1 MGNGMPK
8 IPARKRASSVRTLAA
23 GRARR
28 VSKQE
33 HTGAAKPVPSPK
45 PLTIG
50 KVARLAGVGIETI
63 RFYEREGLVADP
75 PRKQSGYRQYG
86 PDTVDRLRFIHR
98 ARELGFSLGE
108 IKELLFLRVD
118 PGQTCGYI
126 VKKAEEKILEIDEKV
141 RALLQIKG
149 ALQALSQAC
158 PGQGPV
164 TECPVIEVT
173 DDFYRSVYDP
183 VRRQVP
189 PRRNSRRAKR
199 RT

>member
-1 MGNGMPK
+1 MLK
-8 IPARKRASSVRTLAA
+8 IPARKEANSLRKQI
-23 GRARR
+23 ARR
-28 VSKQE
+28 SRSSGEQDRA
-33 HTGAAKPVPSPK
+33 GAAK

-86 PDTVDRLRFIHR
+86 TETVSRLRFIHR

-118 PGQTCGYI
+118 PSQTCDHI
-126 VKKAEEKILEIDEKV
+126 VEKAEQKIHEIDEKV
-141 RALLQIKG
+141 QTLLRMKEALE
-149 ALQALSQAC
+149 ALAQAC

-173 DDFYRSVYDP
+173 DDFYRIVCDP
-183 VRRQVP
+183 AQRVAGK
-189 PRRNSRRAKR
+189 PRSSRRK
-199 RT
+199 

>member
-1 MGNGMPK
+1 MPK
-8 IPARKRASSVRTLAA
+8 IPARKGANSLRPSPALPRRPAGHLDRA
-23 GRARR
+23 
-28 VSKQE
+28 
-33 HTGAAKPVPSPK
+33 GAARLSKPPTPPK

-75 PRKQSGYRQYG
+75 PRKLSGYRQYG
-86 PDTVDRLRFIHR
+86 TETVSRLRFIHR

-118 PGQTCGYI
+118 PSQTCGHI
-126 VKKAEEKILEIDEKV
+126 VKKAEEKIREIDEKV
-141 RALLQIKG
+141 QTLLRMKEALE
-149 ALQALSQAC
+149 ALAHAC

-183 VRRQVP
+183 AVRRLTP
-189 PRRNSRRAKR
+189 PRKPRRAKR
-199 RT
+199 RA

>member
-1 MGNGMPK
+1 MPK
-8 IPARKRASSVRTLAA
+8 ISARKEANGLHTQAA
-23 GRARR
+23 RRARP
-28 VSKQE
+28 SGKQE
-33 HTGAAKPVPSPK
+33 RAGLAK

-86 PDTVDRLRFIHR
+86 AETVSRLRFIHR

-118 PGQTCGYI
+118 PSQTCGHI
-126 VKKAEEKILEIDEKV
+126 VEKAEQKILEIDAKV
-141 RALLQIKG
+141 QTLLRMKEALE
-149 ALQALSQAC
+149 ALAQAC
-158 PGQGPV
+158 PGRGPV

-173 DDFYRSVYDP
+173 DDFYSIIFDPAQQVGGKPRS
-183 VRRQVP
+183 
-189 PRRNSRRAKR
+189 SRRKK
-199 RT
+199 